1 MSKLKGFQKKQLSE
15 IYRNMV
21 IARKLD
27 EKEMALLKQGKA
39 FFHIGCSGHEA
50 AQLAAANN
58 MHPSKDWAYPYYRD
72 AALCLGLG
80 MTAKEQLLSFLAKDS
95 DPNSSGRQMPQH
107 YGHKNLR
114 IVSQSSPTGT
124 QFLQAV
130 GTAMSRKWEKNKEIV
145 YVSSGEGSTSEG
157 EFHEALNWASREKLP
172 VIFHIQ
178 DNEYAISVH
187 ISEQTSGSSVF
198 DMVSGYKN
206 LSKFE
211 VDGTDFFETNLAFD
225 QAVDRARKGKGPSV
239 IVSNV
244 VRLLSHSSSDD
255 QRKYR
260 PKSDLE
266 SDIKRDPIKKFEN
279 ECLKAKIF
287 TKKEIIAIES
297 EVDDYIETSVQ
308 WVQEQDDPHP
318 SSAFDHLYAEP
329 ISIEEPSQNAI
340 SDKIVLVDA
349 INHAIS
355 EEMDLNE
362 KIIVYGEDI
371 ADPKG
376 GVFTATK
383 GLTDKFG
390 KERVFNSPLAEASIV
405 GTAIGLAVT
414 GWKPCVEIQFGDYIW
429 PAMMQIRDE
438 AACMRYRSNG
448 DWTCPLVIRVAV
460 GGYIHG
466 GLYHSQS
473 IDSYF
478 FKVPGIRVVYPS
490 NAADAKGLLKTAL
503 RMEDPV
509 IFLEHKGLYRQGY
522 ASTPEP
528 NEDFI
533 IPFGKANTIQEG
545 DYLTIVTWGAMVQKC
560 IDAIKICK
568 LEPGEVDLID
578 IRTLNP
584 IDWEVIT
591 HSVKKTGKLLI
602 VHEDLKTG
610 GVGAEISARVSDELF
625 EDLDGPIKRIA
636 AKDCHV
642 PYSDSLEAEVLPQTG
657 QIVEAINELME
668 Y

>member
-1 MSKLKGFQKKQLSE
+1 
-15 IYRNMV
+15 
-21 IARKLD
+21 
-27 EKEMALLKQGKA
+27 
-39 FFHIGCSGHEA
+39 
-50 AQLAAANN
+50 
-58 MHPSKDWAYPYYRD
+58 
-72 AALCLGLG
+72 
-80 MTAKEQLLSFLAKDS
+80 
-95 DPNSSGRQMPQH
+95 
-107 YGHKNLR
+107 
-114 IVSQSSPTGT
+114 
-124 QFLQAV
+124 
-130 GTAMSRKWEKNKEIV
+130 
-145 YVSSGEGSTSEG
+145 
-157 EFHEALNWASREKLP
+157 
-172 VIFHIQ
+172 
-178 DNEYAISVH
+178 
-187 ISEQTSGSSVF
+187 
-198 DMVSGYKN
+198 
-206 LSKFE
+206 
-211 VDGTDFFETNLAFD
+211 
-225 QAVDRARKGKGPSV
+225 
-239 IVSNV
+239 
-244 VRLLSHSSSDD
+244 
-255 QRKYR
+255 
-260 PKSDLE
+260 
-266 SDIKRDPIKKFEN
+266 
-279 ECLKAKIF
+279 
-287 TKKEIIAIES
+287 
-297 EVDDYIETSVQ
+297 
-308 WVQEQDDPHP
+308 
-318 SSAFDHLYAEP
+318 
-329 ISIEEPSQNAI
+329 
-340 SDKIVLVDA
+340 
-349 INHAIS
+349 
-355 EEMDLNE
+355 MDLNE

-448 DWTCPLVIRVAV
+448 DWICPLVIRVAV

-584 IDWEVIT
+584 IDWETIT
-591 HSVKKTGKLLI
+591 RSVKKTGKLLI